1 MLQNDSVKIDRSRIV
16 IKPNAIVGYKGEK
29 YKIINIL
36 SASDV
41 VIANLESA
49 RSLQVSISEL
59 SRLGEDENLNSIL
72 NKGEDIS
79 SESWQIALDRYEII
93 KELIDHSTV
102 EAVKKIANEHNLHVN
117 TVWKWLKAYRE
128 NKSILALVP
137 KKRGWTTEKTRLSP
151 ELDNIIRQAIHTK
164 YLTSLK
170 PSIAKTIL
178 EVKLECFKRKIEPP
192 HDNTIRYR
200 IDALNAY
207 EVTKARLGKKAA
219 RDKYEASA
227 GTFPN
232 ADYPLAYVQI
242 DHTPLD
248 IEIVDEQYRQTIGR
262 AYLTLAIDIFSR
274 MIAGYHLSL
283 EAPST
288 TSVAMCISS
297 AILSKKRKLLE
308 LGVDGDW
315 DIEGIM
321 DSVHS
326 DNGADFRTNHLRKAC
341 LKYDIN
347 WEYRPIGGAKYGGHI
362 ERLLGIV
369 NLEMHVLEGTTKSNI
384 FEKGTY
390 DSAENAC
397 LTFRELEHYIVYW
410 IVNVYHKSKHSTLE
424 IPPQQMWEEGVWGT
438 KFRVGTGLKERVADE
453 ATLFLDFAPEF
464 ESTIQRTGVQKDK
477 LFYFADCL
485 RPWINAIDPMDDDK
499 RRKRKFLFKR
509 DPRDISMI
517 WFYEPNTNTYF
528 KVPTVKR
535 EIPPISL
542 HEYKQVQTYLKSER
556 LDTVDQDAIYR
567 AIIYL
572 REKVDESVTL
582 TKKQRRMNQRR
593 KENAKVTTELYHENK
608 KNIDSNTSR
617 DELKSQNSL
626 WDKNLTAFDDLR

>member
-1 MLQNDSVKIDRSRIV
+1 MIQDDLVKIDRSRLV
-16 IKPNAIVGYKGEK
+16 IKPNAIVGYKGDK

-36 SASDV
+36 NAKDV

-49 RSLQVSISEL
+49 RSLQVSIREL
-59 SRLGEDENLNSIL
+59 SVLSEDNSKLNQ
-72 NKGEDIS
+72 GEDIS
-79 SESWQIALDRYEII
+79 AESWQIALDHYEII
-93 KELIDHSTV
+93 RELIDHSTV
-102 EAVKKIANEHNLHVN
+102 EAVKKTASEYNLHVN
-117 TVWKWLKAYRE
+117 TIWKWLKAYRE

-151 ELDNIIRQAIHTK
+151 ELNHIIQQAIHTK

-170 PSIAKTIL
+170 PSVAKTIL

-200 IDALNAY
+200 IEALNGY
-207 EVTKARLGKKAA
+207 EVTKARYGKKAA
-219 RDKYEASA
+219 KDKYEASA

-248 IEIVDEQYRQTIGR
+248 IEIVDEQYRETIGK
-262 AYLTLAIDIFSR
+262 AYLTLAIDVFSR
-274 MIAGYHLSL
+274 MIVGYYLSL
-283 EAPST
+283 EAPSA

-297 AILSKKRKLLE
+297 AIISKKRKLLE
-308 LGVDGDW
+308 LDVDGEW

-326 DNGADFRTNHLRKAC
+326 DNGSDFRTNHLHKAC

-369 NLEMHVLEGTTKSNI
+369 NFEMHVLDGTTKSNI

-390 DSAENAC
+390 DSAKNAC
-397 LTFRELEHYIVYW
+397 LTLRELEHYIVYW
-410 IVNVYHKSKHSTLE
+410 IVNVYHKSKHSILE
-424 IPPQQMWEEGVWGT
+424 VPPQQMWEEGIWGT
-438 KFRVGTGLKERVADE
+438 KFKVGIGLKERVADE

-464 ESTIQRTGVQKDK
+464 ESTIQRTGVKKDK

-485 RPWINAIDPMDDDK
+485 RPWINAIDPTDDEK
-499 RRKRKFLFKR
+499 KRKRKFIFKR

-528 KVPTVKR
+528 KVPTAKR
-535 EIPPISL
+535 EIPSIGL
-542 HEYKQVQTYLKSER
+542 HEYRQVQAYLKSER

-567 AIIYL
+567 AIIHL
-572 REKVDESVTL
+572 REKVDQAVTL
-582 TKKQRRMNQRR
+582 TKKQRRMNQRK
-593 KENAKVTTELYHENK
+593 KENGKIVAALHHENK
-608 KNIDSNTSR
+608 NNSVIHTNVDAP
-617 DELKSQNSL
+617 KSQNSL
-626 WDKNLTAFDDLR
+626 WDQNLTAFDDLR

>member
-1 MLQNDSVKIDRSRIV
+1 MIQDDLVKIDRNRLV
-16 IKPNAIVGYKGEK
+16 IKPNAIVGYKGDN

-36 SASDV
+36 SSKDV

-49 RSLQVSISEL
+49 RSIQVSISEL
-59 SRLGEDENLNSIL
+59 SVINGDNDLNSKL
-72 NKGEDIS
+72 HQGEDIS
-79 SESWQIALDRYEII
+79 AASWQIALDRYEII
-93 KELIDHSTV
+93 KEIIDNSTV
-102 EAVKKIANEHNLHVN
+102 EAVKKMASEHNLHVN

-178 EVKLECFKRKIEPP
+178 EVKLSCFKKKIQPP

-200 IDALNAY
+200 IEALNAY
-207 EVTKARLGKKAA
+207 EVTKARYGKKAA
-219 RDKYEASA
+219 KDKYEASA

-248 IEIVDEQYRQTIGR
+248 IEIVDEQYRETIGK
-262 AYLTLAIDIFSR
+262 AYLTLAIDVFSR
-274 MIAGYHLSL
+274 MIVGYYLSL
-283 EAPST
+283 EAPSA

-308 LGVDGDW
+308 LSVDGEW

-326 DNGADFRTNHLRKAC
+326 DNGSDFRTNHLHKAC

-390 DSAENAC
+390 DSAKNAC

-410 IVNVYHKSKHSTLE
+410 IVNVYHKSKHSILE
-424 IPPQQMWEEGVWGT
+424 VPPQQMWEEGIWGT
-438 KFRVGTGLKERVADE
+438 KFRVGTGLKERVSDE

-464 ESTIQRTGVQKDK
+464 ESTIQRTGVKKDK

-485 RPWINAIDPMDDDK
+485 RPWINAIDPNDNDK
-499 RRKRKFLFKR
+499 KRKRKFIFKR

-528 KVPTVKR
+528 KVPTAKR
-535 EIPPISL
+535 EIPSISL
-542 HEYKQVQTYLKSER
+542 HEYRQVQAYLKSER

-572 REKVDESVTL
+572 REKVDQAVTL

-593 KENAKVTTELYHENK
+593 KENGKMVAELHHENK
-608 KNIDSNTSR
+608 NNSAFYTSV
-617 DELKSQNSL
+617 DAPKSQNSL
-626 WDKNLTAFDDLR
+626 WDQNLTAFDDLR

>member
-1 MLQNDSVKIDRSRIV
+1 MIQDDLVKIDRNRLV
-16 IKPNAIVGYKGEK
+16 IKPNAIVGYKGDK

-36 SASDV
+36 NAKDV

-49 RSLQVSISEL
+49 RSLQVSIREL
-59 SRLGEDENLNSIL
+59 SVLSEDNSKLNQ
-72 NKGEDIS
+72 GEDIS
-79 SESWQIALDRYEII
+79 AESWQIALDHYEII
-93 KELIDHSTV
+93 RELIDHSTV
-102 EAVKKIANEHNLHVN
+102 EEVKKTASEHNLHVN

-151 ELDNIIRQAIHTK
+151 ELNHIIKQAIHAK

-178 EVKLECFKRKIEPP
+178 EVKVECFKRKIEPP

-200 IDALNAY
+200 IEALNAY
-207 EVTKARLGKKAA
+207 EVTKARYGKKAA
-219 RDKYEASA
+219 KDKYEASA

-248 IEIVDEQYRQTIGR
+248 IEIVDEQYRETIGK
-262 AYLTLAIDIFSR
+262 AYLTLAIDVFSR
-274 MIAGYHLSL
+274 MIVGYYLSL
-283 EAPST
+283 EAPSA

-297 AILSKKRKLLE
+297 AIISKKRKLLE
-308 LGVDGDW
+308 LDVDGEW

-326 DNGADFRTNHLRKAC
+326 DNGSDFRTNHLHKAC

-369 NLEMHVLEGTTKSNI
+369 NLEMHVLDGTTKSNI

-390 DSAENAC
+390 DSAKNAC
-397 LTFRELEHYIVYW
+397 LTLRELEHYIVYW
-410 IVNVYHKSKHSTLE
+410 IVNVYHKSKHSILE
-424 IPPQQMWEEGVWGT
+424 IPPQQMWEEGIWGT
-438 KFRVGTGLKERVADE
+438 KFKVGTGLKERVADE

-464 ESTIQRTGVQKDK
+464 ESTIQRTGVKKDK

-485 RPWINAIDPMDDDK
+485 RPWINAIDSTDDEK
-499 RRKRKFLFKR
+499 KRKRKFIFKR

-528 KVPTVKR
+528 KVPTAKR
-535 EIPPISL
+535 EIPSIGL
-542 HEYKQVQTYLKSER
+542 HEYRQVQAYLNSER

-572 REKVDESVTL
+572 REKVDQAVTL

-593 KENAKVTTELYHENK
+593 KENGKMVAELHHENK
-608 KNIDSNTSR
+608 NNSVTHTNVDAP
-617 DELKSQNSL
+617 KSQNSL
-626 WDKNLTAFDDLR
+626 WDQNLTAFDDLR

>member
-1 MLQNDSVKIDRSRIV
+1 MIQDDSVKIDRKRLI
-16 IKPNAIVGYKGEK
+16 IKPNAIVGYKGNK
-29 YKIINIL
+29 YRIINIL
-36 SASDV
+36 NTKDV

-49 RSLQVSISEL
+49 RSLQVSIREL
-59 SRLGEDENLNSIL
+59 SVLSEDDSKLNQ
-72 NKGEDIS
+72 GEDIS
-79 SESWQIALDRYEII
+79 AESWQIALDRYEII
-93 KELIDHSTV
+93 RQLIDHSTV
-102 EAVKKIANEHNLHVN
+102 EAVKKTASEHNLHVN
-117 TVWKWLKAYRE
+117 TIWKWLKAYRE
-128 NKSILALVP
+128 NKSILALIP

-151 ELDNIIRQAIHTK
+151 ELNNIIQQAIHTK

-200 IDALNAY
+200 IEALNGY
-207 EVTKARLGKKAA
+207 EVTKARYGKKAA
-219 RDKYEASA
+219 KDKYEASA

-248 IEIVDEQYRQTIGR
+248 IEIVDEQYRETIGK
-262 AYLTLAIDIFSR
+262 AYLTLAIDVFSR
-274 MIAGYHLSL
+274 MIVGYYLSL
-283 EAPST
+283 EAPSA

-297 AILSKKRKLLE
+297 AIISKKRKLLE
-308 LGVDGDW
+308 LDVDGEW

-326 DNGADFRTNHLRKAC
+326 DNGSDFRTNHLHKAC

-369 NLEMHVLEGTTKSNI
+369 NLEMHVLDGTTKSNI

-390 DSAENAC
+390 DSAKNAC
-397 LTFRELEHYIVYW
+397 LILRELEHYIVYW
-410 IVNVYHKSKHSTLE
+410 IVNVYHKSKHSILE
-424 IPPQQMWEEGVWGT
+424 VPPQQMWEEGIWGT
-438 KFRVGTGLKERVADE
+438 KFKVGTGLKERVADE

-464 ESTIQRTGVQKDK
+464 ESTIQRTGVKKDK

-485 RPWINAIDPMDDDK
+485 RPWINAIDSTDDEK
-499 RRKRKFLFKR
+499 KRKRKFIFKR

-528 KVPTVKR
+528 KVPTAKR
-535 EIPPISL
+535 EIPSIGL
-542 HEYKQVQTYLKSER
+542 HEYRQVQAYLNSER

-572 REKVDESVTL
+572 REKVDQAVTL

-593 KENAKVTTELYHENK
+593 KENGKMVAELHHENK
-608 KNIDSNTSR
+608 NNSVTHTNVDAP
-617 DELKSQNSL
+617 KSQNSL
-626 WDKNLTAFDDLR
+626 WDQNLTAFDDLR

>member
-1 MLQNDSVKIDRSRIV
+1 M
-16 IKPNAIVGYKGEK
+16 
-29 YKIINIL
+29 
-36 SASDV
+36 
-41 VIANLESA
+41 
-49 RSLQVSISEL
+49 
-59 SRLGEDENLNSIL
+59 
-72 NKGEDIS
+72 
-79 SESWQIALDRYEII
+79 
-93 KELIDHSTV
+93 
-102 EAVKKIANEHNLHVN
+102 
-117 TVWKWLKAYRE
+117 
-128 NKSILALVP
+128 
-137 KKRGWTTEKTRLSP
+137 SP
-151 ELDNIIRQAIHTK
+151 ELNHIIQQAIHTK

-170 PSIAKTIL
+170 PSVAKTIL

-200 IDALNAY
+200 IEALNGY
-207 EVTKARLGKKAA
+207 EVTKARYGKKAA
-219 RDKYEASA
+219 KDKYEASA

-248 IEIVDEQYRQTIGR
+248 IEIVDEQYRETIGK
-262 AYLTLAIDIFSR
+262 AYLTLAIDVFSR
-274 MIAGYHLSL
+274 MIVGYYLSL
-283 EAPST
+283 EAPSA

-297 AILSKKRKLLE
+297 AIISKKRKLLE
-308 LGVDGDW
+308 LDVDGEW

-326 DNGADFRTNHLRKAC
+326 DNGSDFRTNHLHKAC

-369 NLEMHVLEGTTKSNI
+369 NLEMHVLDGTTKSNI

-390 DSAENAC
+390 DSAKNAC
-397 LTFRELEHYIVYW
+397 LTLRELEHYIVYW
-410 IVNVYHKSKHSTLE
+410 IVNVYHKSKHSILE
-424 IPPQQMWEEGVWGT
+424 IPPQQMWEEGIWGT
-438 KFRVGTGLKERVADE
+438 KFKVGTGLKERVADE

-464 ESTIQRTGVQKDK
+464 ESTIQRTGVKKDK

-485 RPWINAIDPMDDDK
+485 RPWINAIDPTDDEK
-499 RRKRKFLFKR
+499 KRKRKFIFKR

-528 KVPTVKR
+528 KVPTAKR
-535 EIPPISL
+535 EIPSIGL
-542 HEYKQVQTYLKSER
+542 HEYRQVQAYLKSER

-572 REKVDESVTL
+572 REKVDQAVTL
-582 TKKQRRMNQRR
+582 TKKQRRMNQRK
-593 KENAKVTTELYHENK
+593 KENGKIVAALHHENK
-608 KNIDSNTSR
+608 NNSVIHTNVDAP
-617 DELKSQNSL
+617 KSQNSL
-626 WDKNLTAFDDLR
+626 WDQNLTAFDDLR